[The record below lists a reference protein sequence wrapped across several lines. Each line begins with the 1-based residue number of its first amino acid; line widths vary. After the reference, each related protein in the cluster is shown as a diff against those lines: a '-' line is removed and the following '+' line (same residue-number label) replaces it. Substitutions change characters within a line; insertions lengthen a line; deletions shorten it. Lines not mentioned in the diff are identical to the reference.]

1 MVSSII
7 CHVEPSEAETNHTPF
22 YSRKRLKPSD
32 SQGSIGDEN
41 PADVVSTM
49 EFTIGC
55 LKNLGSPLCVEMSCQ
70 SNGEIENV
78 SSPRDVGG
86 SSVGDKISVV
96 YPQPPLATGWMYV
109 NQQGQMCGPY
119 IKEQLYEGLSTGFLP
134 EELLVYPIL
143 NGTMSNA
150 VPLKYFNQFPDHVA
164 TGFAYLTASSGP
176 MNKFS
181 GVAKDLGGNGV
192 ELTTTSPYS
201 DSEAKHG
208 THSLNQHVSTTGFA
222 GTVAPSM
229 FMDYEESCWLFE
241 YHDGRKHGPH
251 SLIELYS
258 WYHYGYILDS
268 VMIHHADNKFRPFTL
283 NSLISSWT
291 TATPGALMSN
301 SNGHETAFLPDFVSE
316 ISHEVCSQLHM
327 VIMKAARRTLLDEIV
342 SHAISECISK
352 KKDHKKVTN
361 QSVKMSSPS
370 TRMSAGFSGSKALVA
385 PESSTKAPNLLDQKS
400 PVEISLQSSGSSK
413 SVGSFENFCESYTVV
428 CRTLFDSSMQSIW
441 NAVFYDHVSEFA
453 SAWRK
458 KKRWSP
464 PCPMVESNI
473 LAKSY
478 TNCTTKLSTE
488 VLQVDEEYFGCDLD
502 LPPGFEE
509 KIVTV
514 DLPSVFSSKDC
525 TAKLS
530 TEVLQVDQESFGCD
544 LDLPP
549 GFETK
554 NVTVNLPSVSSSKD
568 CTAKLSTEVLQVD
581 QESFGCDLDLPPGFE
596 TKNVTVNLPSV
607 SSSKDCT
614 AKLSTEGLQVEQ
626 ESFDCDLD
634 SPPGF
639 ETEKVTVELPSV
651 SSSFN
656 DEKGLSKFSHAM
668 DSEAND
674 RMQLILDCVLEEL
687 HLSAKM
693 SLEEYFTSLLH
704 EEVTGK
710 VHSLED
716 GMITKVAEDSNI
728 CLGVASE
735 NDSSDAISVSENLS
749 CIDIQNT
756 SLPEKSLHQNSI
768 DTYMIPSSYCLSSAF
783 QKSACLDN
791 AAIDKMTDELQP
803 PQCEAVPVQT
813 SKVRL
818 ARSDDHILR
827 IVWYAILSN
836 CRQKVHEKAL
846 GELKFF
852 LLDDLIR
859 NFLTTWC
866 SAKRRGKPEDSEVT
880 RSKAYNEKRDN
891 SPVALSKSV
900 DGFPKVPTVA
910 GKYTYYRKK
919 KMVKR
924 MSGSSLQPLPDRDVG
939 FQKRSSNKSRKQ
951 DLLGEATESAK
962 GVNAASSVKEIG
974 LKECRRELFTS
985 VAPPSSVIN
994 CNTISEKVASVS
1006 RAGRSNAT
1014 RKKLKATFVAEDSGD
1029 IGKVDGDVGFK
1040 KRSNKS
1046 RKQDLLGEATES
1058 TKGDN
1063 AASSVKEIRLKECRG
1078 ELFTDASLVVP
1089 PSPVINCNTISE
1101 KVASVSRAGRSNATR
1116 KKLKST
1122 FVAEDSGG
1130 IGKVDGDVGFK
1141 KRSSNKSRKQDL
1153 LGEATESTK
1162 GDNATSSVKKIELKD
1177 CHRELFTNASLV
1189 VPPSV
1194 VINSNTIPEKVASFS
1209 KVGRS
1214 NASCKKLKV
1223 AFDSEGSSDNGRVA
1237 EVVNRELGT
1246 LEMQPTASLKK
1257 TPQLAKLP
1265 KLNKRKLEYNM
1276 SASRSRKIQRVSSGA
1291 GSQPATKEV
1300 IVEKKQKGKSR
1311 TAKHCPQSDG
1321 CARSSIIGW
1330 EWHKW
1335 SLKAT
1340 PAERARVRGITIDH
1354 IQSVS
1359 SDANGSQ
1366 VLNAKG
1372 ISARTNRVKLRNL
1385 LAAADGADLLKA
1397 TQLKARKK
1405 RLRFQRS
1412 KIHDWGLLAL
1422 EPIEAED
1429 FVIEYVGELIRRRVS
1444 DIREHYYEKIGIGS
1458 SYLFRLDDDY
1468 VVDATKRGGIAR
1480 FINHSCEPNCYTK
1493 VISVEGQKK
1502 IFIYAKR
1509 HIAAG
1514 EEITYNYK
1522 FPLEEKKIPCN
1533 CGSKR
1538 CRGSMN

>member
-268 VMIHHADNKFRPFTL
+268 VMVSLISSLAFSSYSSTTSLDSRQLKRLFVVLIANDFKIKVTPASCIHRLIHHADNKFRPFTL

-488 VLQVDEEYFGCDLD
+488 V
-502 LPPGFEE
+502 
-509 KIVTV
+509 
-514 DLPSVFSSKDC
+514 
-525 TAKLS
+525 
-530 TEVLQVDQESFGCD
+530 
-544 LDLPP
+544 
-549 GFETK
+549 
-554 NVTVNLPSVSSSKD
+554 
-568 CTAKLSTEVLQVD
+568 
-581 QESFGCDLDLPPGFE
+581 
-596 TKNVTVNLPSV
+596 
-607 SSSKDCT
+607 
-614 AKLSTEGLQVEQ
+614 LQVEQ